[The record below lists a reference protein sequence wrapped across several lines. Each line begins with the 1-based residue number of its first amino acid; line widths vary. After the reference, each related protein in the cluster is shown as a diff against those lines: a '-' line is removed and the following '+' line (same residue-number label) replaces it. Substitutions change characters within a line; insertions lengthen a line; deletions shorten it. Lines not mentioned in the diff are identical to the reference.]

1 MNHVERSSRKQRMD
15 SVKRGLQLWKFV
27 SFDERT
33 KDRKYP
39 GEKDVFQRRFIL
51 VPKVSMRV

>member
-1 MNHVERSSRKQRMD
+1 MQETED
-15 SVKRGLQLWKFV
+15 GFGIATLDDGWKFV

-51 VPKVSMRV
+51 VPRVSMRV